1 MAPLALLPIVLQLAQ
16 FAPQLMRFLGVGET
30 STAVVE
36 RVVDVAKTVSWAKTP
51 EEALAAIAASTEMQN
66 KFRQA
71 VLDNETELERLYLG
85 DRASARARDVALAQ
99 SGRYNW
105 RADILA
111 LLSVGGLLLCVWL
124 IARDAGMPQR
134 AIDAI
139 LIVIG
144 VLAAAV
150 RDVFSFEFGSSRG
163 SEQKQVQLAEL
174 LNRQISDKR

>member
-1 MAPLALLPIVLQLAQ
+1 MAPLALVPIALQLAQ
-16 FAPQLMRFLGVGET
+16 FAPHLMRFLGVGEA
-30 STAVVE
+30 SAAVVE
-36 RVVDVAKTVSWAKTP
+36 RVVDVAQTVAGAKTP
-51 EEALAAIAASTEMQN
+51 EAALAAIAASAEMQA

-71 VLDNETELERLYLG
+71 VMENDTELERLYLG
-85 DRASARARDVALAQ
+85 DRADARARDVALVQ

-111 LLSVGGLLLCVWL
+111 LLSVGGLLVCVWL
-124 IARDAGMPQR
+124 IARDAAIPQR

-163 SEQKQVQLAEL
+163 SERKQEQLSVL
-174 LNRQISDKR
+174 LNRNIDK

>member
-1 MAPLALLPIVLQLAQ
+1 MAPLALIPIALQLAQ
-16 FAPQLMRFLGVGET
+16 FAPHLMRFLGVGEA

-36 RVVDVAKTVSWAKTP
+36 RVVGVAQTVAGVKTP
-51 EEALAAIAASTEMQN
+51 DEALAAITASAEMQT
-66 KFRQA
+66 KFRLA
-71 VLDNETELERLYLG
+71 VLAADGELERAYLS
-85 DRASARARDVALAQ
+85 DRASARGRDIEYVKA
-99 SGRYNW
+99 GRYNW

-111 LLSVGGLLLCVWL
+111 LLSVGGLLICVWL
-124 IARDAGMPQR
+124 IARDAQMPQR

-163 SEQKQVQLAEL
+163 SEQKQQQLNEML
-174 LNRQISDKR
+174 SRKD

>member
-1 MAPLALLPIVLQLAQ
+1 MAVPILPIVLALAQ
-16 FAPQLMRFLGVGET
+16 FAPSVMRYFGAGAASESV
-30 STAVVE
+30 AE
-36 RVVDVAKTVSWAKTP
+36 RVAEMAQTVTGARTP
-51 EEALAAIAASTEMQN
+51 EEAIAAITASAEMQTRFRLAVLAA
-66 KFRQA
+66 
-71 VLDNETELERLYLG
+71 DGELERAYLS
-85 DRASARARDVALAQ
+85 DRASARDRDREYVRA
-99 SGRYNW
+99 GRYNY

-111 LLSVGGLLLCVWL
+111 LLSVGGLLVCVWL

-163 SEQKQVQLAEL
+163 SERKQEQLNDML
-174 LNRQISDKR
+174 SRKD

>member
-1 MAPLALLPIVLQLAQ
+1 MAPLALIPIALQLAQ
-16 FAPQLMRFLGVGET
+16 FAPQLMRFLGVGEA

-36 RVVDVAKTVSWAKTP
+36 RVVGVAQTVAGVKTP
-51 EEALAAIAASTEMQN
+51 EEALAAITASAEMQT
-66 KFRQA
+66 KFRLA
-71 VLDNETELERLYLG
+71 VLAADGELERAYLS
-85 DRASARARDVALAQ
+85 DRASARDRDIAYVRA
-99 SGRYNW
+99 GRYNW

-111 LLSVGGLLLCVWL
+111 LLSVGGLLVCVWL

-163 SEQKQVQLAEL
+163 SEQKQQQLNEML
-174 LNRQISDKR
+174 SRKD

>member
-1 MAPLALLPIVLQLAQ
+1 MAPLALIPIALQLAQ
-16 FAPQLMRFLGVGET
+16 FAPQLMRFLGVGEA

-36 RVVDVAKTVSWAKTP
+36 RVVGVAQTVAGVKTP
-51 EEALAAIAASTEMQN
+51 DEALAAITASAEMQT
-66 KFRQA
+66 KFRLA
-71 VLDNETELERLYLG
+71 VLAADGELERAYLS
-85 DRASARARDVALAQ
+85 DRASARDRDIAYVR

-111 LLSVGGLLLCVWL
+111 LLSVGGLLVCVWL

-163 SEQKQVQLAEL
+163 SERKQEQLNEML
-174 LNRQISDKR
+174 SRKD